1 MKPTHIL
8 DNFLPYDNL
17 LYVMIH
23 YYIICYDVLI
33 HFGSI
38 FNTYITEAIYLFFLD
53 IVNNV
58 SIVLVF
64 E

>member
-23 YYIICYDVLI
+23 CYIICYDVLI
-33 HFGSI
+33 HFGNI
-38 FNTYITEAIYLFFLD
+38 FNTCITEAIYLFFLD